1 MINQED
7 LTKNIDRSRLLSQA
21 KTMLDQNIPMETI
34 SQQLGLDRNTLNN
47 LLLQNQLMPETV
59 LQPEDYRSSY
69 GPTGIMSNQIQDADT
84 NMVIDD
90 IVKGGEKSEDII
102 KFLGVDLGVDLGN
115 LGGNPDDDTTQTLG
129 QALNSG
135 SVAGSIGSTDAMSS
149 FLENA
154 SLLEN
159 LSDPEKLEV
168 YKKAAA
174 DIIGEPDYDA
184 LLKEPDKIMPYLAA
198 G

>member
-90 IVKGGEKSEDII
+90 IVKGGEESQDII
-102 KFLGVDLGVDLGN
+102 DFLGVDLGIDLGN
-115 LGGNPDDDTTQTLG
+115 SKPLLV
-129 QALNSG
+129 
-135 SVAGSIGSTDAMSS
+135 VAKV
-149 FLENA
+149 A
-154 SLLEN
+154 S
-159 LSDPEKLEV
+159 
-168 YKKAAA
+168 
-174 DIIGEPDYDA
+174 
-184 LLKEPDKIMPYLAA
+184 
-198 G
+198 